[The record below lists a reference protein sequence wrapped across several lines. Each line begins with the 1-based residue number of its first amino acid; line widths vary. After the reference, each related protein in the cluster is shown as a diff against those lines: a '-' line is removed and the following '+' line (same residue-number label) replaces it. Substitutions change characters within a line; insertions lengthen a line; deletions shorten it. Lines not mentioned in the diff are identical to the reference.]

1 MSESGEVTSSL
12 SVSNESSSSATA
24 PPSGKSIDQKFQV
37 LLSCVGKLPD
47 QVNARSDWP
56 MARSDSHPTR
66 LRFLVAFDSIKF
78 FRKSLTR
85 P

>member
-24 PPSGKSIDQKFQV
+24 PPSGKSIDEKFQV

-47 QVNARSDWP
+47 QVNARSHWP
-56 MARSDSHPTR
+56 MQPSNQPSG
-66 LRFLVAFDSIKF
+66 RFFVAFNCNF

-85 P
+85 L

>member
-12 SVSNESSSSATA
+12 SVSNESSSSMA

-47 QVNARSDWP
+47 QVSF
-56 MARSDSHPTR
+56 PTTFIR
-66 LRFLVAFDSIKF
+66 LDNTSNQNLGNR
-78 FRKSLTR
+78 
-85 P
+85 

>member
-12 SVSNESSSSATA
+12 SVSNESSSSMA

-47 QVNARSDWP
+47 QVSLLTFDW
-56 MARSDSHPTR
+56 TR
-66 LRFLVAFDSIKF
+66 LSANQNQDKLL
-78 FRKSLTR
+78 RKSLTR

>member
-12 SVSNESSSSATA
+12 SVSNESSSSMA

-47 QVNARSDWP
+47 QVS
-56 MARSDSHPTR
+56 
-66 LRFLVAFDSIKF
+66 FDA
-78 FRKSLTR
+78 L
-85 P
+85 